1 MHSVVVAIQNA
12 TGLIAKHCT
21 MHGLGTSFQVDLDA
35 SCLPQSV
42 GVLALVLQSAV
53 PVVFRQIWQNIN
65 VGKYIVLLT
74 N

>member
-1 MHSVVVAIQNA
+1 
-12 TGLIAKHCT
+12 